1 MDNQQWIAPEFYN
14 LTSEMESHAPE
25 KIALKWLN
33 EQGDYEEITYGELRK
48 QANRLVGGLASL
60 GCNKGIVFLLWFHA
74 ASSLMS
80 SI

>member
-33 EQGDYEEITYGELRK
+33 EQGDYEEITYGELRNK
-48 QANRLVGGLASL
+48 LTYWPEDLRSL

>member
-1 MDNQQWIAPEFYN
+1 MSKEIMRKLLTVNYANKLTGWPE
-14 LTSEMESHAPE
+14 
-25 KIALKWLN
+25 
-33 EQGDYEEITYGELRK
+33 DLR
-48 QANRLVGGLASL
+48 SL